1 MFTTSNPRS
10 GFRAGLLA
18 AAGALAL
25 SACSL
30 SPGGSPQEGIGF
42 REARFVEMS
51 AAREWRKCRDEAI
64 ELDRQAR
71 KEGAPARYLA
81 SARLIEKCEAEAGPE
96 AAKVAEEERMRAYAL
111 GVQNHLKGGDIAKAR
126 DGLAKLKAS
135 YPRADLYYA
144 DGSSF
149 IDTMEVLLGIK
160 DRTAIG
166 EIVTVN
172 VGEEL
177 QAEIRR
183 AHYWKRN

>member
-1 MFTTSNPRS
+1 MSTIPNIRA
-10 GFRAGLLA
+10 GVRAGLLA
-18 AAGALAL
+18 AAGALTL

-30 SPGGSPQEGIGF
+30 YTGGAPQEGIGF

-51 AAREWRKCRDEAI
+51 AAREWRKCRDEAL

-71 KEGAPARYLA
+71 KDGSPARYLA

-96 AAKVAEEERMRAYAL
+96 AAKVAEDERMRAYAL
-111 GVQNHLKGGDIAKAR
+111 AVQNHLKGGDIAKAR
-126 DGLAKLKAS
+126 DGLAKLKAA

-149 IDTMEVLLGIK
+149 VDTMEVLLGVK
-160 DRTAIG
+160 DRSAVG

-172 VGEEL
+172 IGEEL

-183 AHYWKRN
+183 ANYWKRN

>member
-1 MFTTSNPRS
+1 MLTTTKSRPS
-10 GFRAGLLA
+10 LRAGLLA
-18 AAGALAL
+18 AVGALTL

-30 SPGGSPQEGIGF
+30 YTGGAPQEGIGF

-51 AAREWRKCRDEAI
+51 AAREWRKCRDEAL

-71 KEGAPARYLA
+71 KDISPARYLA

-96 AAKVAEEERMRAYAL
+96 AAKVAEDERMRAYAL
-111 GVQNHLKGGDIAKAR
+111 AVQNHLKGGDIAKAR
-126 DGLAKLKAS
+126 EGLAKLKTA

-149 IDTMEVLLGIK
+149 TDTMDILLGIK
-160 DRTAIG
+160 DRSAIG